1 MESVLISL
9 HFSHPFHPLL
19 LLPLP
24 HDNKH
29 HISYY
34 HSKMDKQIECINE
47 LKQRVLDGGSLT
59 AEEADALGET
69 TELEALYE
77 AAAEITHHFGKPDFN
92 LP

>member
-24 HDNKH
+24 NDNKH

-47 LKQRVLDGGSLT
+47 LKQIVLEGVSLT
-59 AEEADALGET
+59 AEEAYALGET
-69 TELEALYE
+69 TEWEALYE
-77 AAAEITHHFGKPDFN
+77 AAAEITHHFGKPAFN

>member
-1 MESVLISL
+1 
-9 HFSHPFHPLL
+9 
-19 LLPLP
+19 
-24 HDNKH
+24 
-29 HISYY
+29 
-34 HSKMDKQIECINE
+34 MDKQIECINE

>member
-1 MESVLISL
+1 
-9 HFSHPFHPLL
+9 
-19 LLPLP
+19 
-24 HDNKH
+24 
-29 HISYY
+29 
-34 HSKMDKQIECINE
+34 MDKQIACINE

-59 AEEADALGET
+59 ADEAYALGET

>member
-1 MESVLISL
+1 
-9 HFSHPFHPLL
+9 
-19 LLPLP
+19 
-24 HDNKH
+24 
-29 HISYY
+29 
-34 HSKMDKQIECINE
+34 MDTQIECINE

-59 AEEADALGET
+59 ADEAYALGET